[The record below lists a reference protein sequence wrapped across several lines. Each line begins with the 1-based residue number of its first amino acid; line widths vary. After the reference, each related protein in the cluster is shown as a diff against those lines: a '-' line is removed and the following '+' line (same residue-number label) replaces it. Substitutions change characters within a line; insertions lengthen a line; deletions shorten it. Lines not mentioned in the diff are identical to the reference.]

1 MLCPVCPRVY
11 QNKTKS
17 MHTRTHIKSTVD
29 AKGGQARPGG
39 DDSLETPG
47 RPRRQHILH
56 QFRVEEPP
64 GDHRGRRSDFRP
76 KNRQNGA
83 QRGLRRSGAR
93 NTRSARITS
102 PERLTI
108 KLQPGPRQLFNS
120 ATSAIGPATK
130 MNPSPWIWRAMMG
143 LTGRAEAA
151 EANDESN
158 GKNSKTDKC
167 EIDHYE
173 LHQSKE
179 EYDEDEHEL
188 HQS

>member
-1 MLCPVCPRVY
+1 M
-11 QNKTKS
+11 
-17 MHTRTHIKSTVD
+17 
-29 AKGGQARPGG
+29 
-39 DDSLETPG
+39 
-47 RPRRQHILH
+47 H

-64 GDHRGRRSDFRP
+64 GDHIGDVEVISDPKIVRTALKERSE
-76 KNRQNGA
+76 
-83 QRGLRRSGAR
+83 RRSGAR
-93 NTRSARITS
+93 STRSARITS
-102 PERLTI
+102 PARLTI
-108 KLQPGPRQLFNS
+108 KLHPGSRQLINS
-120 ATSAIGPATK
+120 TTSAIGPATK

-188 HQS
+188 HQSKESSNEDAHEMYPSKEKYDADHNPVLVGTCERIRNNNAPTGWRTPAAG